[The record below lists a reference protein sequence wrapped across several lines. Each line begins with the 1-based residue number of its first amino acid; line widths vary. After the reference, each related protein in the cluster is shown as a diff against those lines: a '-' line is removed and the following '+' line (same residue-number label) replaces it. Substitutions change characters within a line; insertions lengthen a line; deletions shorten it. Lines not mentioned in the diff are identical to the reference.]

1 MNDVKTDWDIETF
14 VMPNELVFSSCLYRK
29 LSKSRVLS
37 GEFKMSMKLKTGG
50 MYDYD
55 VCVCVYIMLVLY
67 PVICPPWKRCKNVFS
82 INSCLETK
90 RCFFVRPPMRWQKSL
105 LARFF
110 FSFVPFKY
118 PPVWFTFIHQLVMY
132 VCVSVFRFQFTVCFP
147 LKMCLILLLF
157 YNQTKSTFF
166 LSSERAEERE
176 RERGR
181 AVEIK

>member
-55 VCVCVYIMLVLY
+55 VCVCVYYVGFISGYLSTLKTLQKC
-67 PVICPPWKRCKNVFS
+67 IFNQFLSRNETLLFCAPPNAMAKIVAC
-82 INSCLETK
+82 T
-90 RCFFVRPPMRWQKSL
+90 
-105 LARFF
+105 FF